1 MANVSVYYDSELGAG
16 EIREF
21 GAAHVVM
28 ATGAG
33 WRRDG
38 VGRRHWKPVQ
48 GSDRESVLSASDFM
62 AGTPVSGPFVLYDDD
77 HFYLGGVLAEKLRG
91 DGHEV
96 TLVTPAPD
104 VSHWT
109 HFTLE
114 QHRIQKRLLEAG
126 VDIVTQRMLAE
137 IGGDAVELACVFT
150 GRRTSLPCATLVM
163 VTSRLPVDGVYRSL
177 LEDAAALSAAGIESV
192 TAIGDCLAPS
202 TIAAAVYAGH
212 RYAREMDQPVGEGAP
227 FKRELTALP

>member
-1 MANVSVYYDSELGAG
+1 
-16 EIREF
+16 
-21 GAAHVVM
+21 VVL

-38 VGRRHWKPVQ
+38 VGRRHWKPVP
-48 GSDRESVLSASDFM
+48 GSDRESVLSASDIM
-62 AGTPVSGPFVLYDDD
+62 AGAPVGGPVVLYDDD
-77 HFYLGGVLAEKLRG
+77 HFYLGGVLAGKLRG

-126 VDIVTQRMLAE
+126 VDIVTQHMLGE
-137 IGGDAVELACVFT
+137 IGEGSVELACVFT
-150 GRRTSLPCATLVM
+150 GRRSSVPCATLVM
-163 VTSRLPVDGVYRSL
+163 VTSRLPADGVYRAL

-212 RYAREMDQPVGEGAP
+212 RYARELDEPAVEGAP
-227 FKRELTALP
+227 FLREFPALS